1 MAINSRWSFEN
12 KLPPVKIFTTSYI
25 ELTGR
30 KLDNA
35 FELKLISLAVI
46 SCSISEVRHF
56 AAILSIQ
63 FLVSIKKKE
72 RKKERE
78 KYMELPSAIS
88 LNNST
93 CIQWLNTLTV
103 CSQAFNTLGLK
114 AFKFISVLQFWSR
127 SFNIYTIKAKLWWS
141 IPKRKRRLLFKSN
154 RTGLTVSG
162 LMFHSLEKIHSP
174 TSRAIFKH
182 LLCRFLISFHGLS
195 SYFVINSGIFRNNSK
210 STLENSRANK
220 SSVPHY

>member
-1 MAINSRWSFEN
+1 ME
-12 KLPPVKIFTTSYI
+12 LPEQIATRQNFHNVLHWTNWKKTWQCIWTEVNFFGCYI
-25 ELTGR
+25 
-30 KLDNA
+30 
-35 FELKLISLAVI
+35 
-46 SCSISEVRHF
+46 SISEVRHF

-141 IPKRKRRLLFKSN
+141 IPKRKWRLLFKSN
-154 RTGLTVSG
+154 RTGLTVFRSDVS
-162 LMFHSLEKIHSP
+162 F
-174 TSRAIFKH
+174 SRKNTQPH
-182 LLCRFLISFHGLS
+182 LS
-195 SYFVINSGIFRNNSK
+195 SD
-210 STLENSRANK
+210 L
-220 SSVPHY
+220 

>member
-1 MAINSRWSFEN
+1 MAINSRWSFQN

-25 ELTGR
+25 KLTGR

-46 SCSISEVRHF
+46 SVYQKYV
-56 AAILSIQ
+56 ILPLYLL
-63 FLVSIKKKE
+63 FNFWCLLK

-78 KYMELPSAIS
+78 KFMELPSAIS

-141 IPKRKRRLLFKSN
+141 IPKRKWRLLFKSN
-154 RTGLTVSG
+154 RTGLTVFRSDVS
-162 LMFHSLEKIHSP
+162 F
-174 TSRAIFKH
+174 SRKNTQPH
-182 LLCRFLISFHGLS
+182 LS
-195 SYFVINSGIFRNNSK
+195 SD
-210 STLENSRANK
+210 L
-220 SSVPHY
+220 